1 MYRCSNCGN
10 MMTQPLDRCP
20 SCRVILSGV
29 RCEACYYVGGKIEF
43 VNNHHRCPK
52 CNSMVTIP
60 GAPRSTFPN
69 RPGQPYTPGMGL
81 AVTGLVL
88 TLLNAVF
95 SFICI
100 VSLPICLFVAFKTKE
115 RNARRVAYV
124 SIGLHIVMIIAV
136 PILLNLAVSL

>member
-1 MYRCSNCGN
+1 
-10 MMTQPLDRCP
+10 
-20 SCRVILSGV
+20 
-29 RCEACYYVGGKIEF
+29 
-43 VNNHHRCPK
+43 
-52 CNSMVTIP
+52 MVTIP